1 MFGKLSVALLVAAA
15 SPAIAQES
23 PPAAGSEGAE
33 AEAPKPVAYKT
44 KKVCRTIE
52 VVGSSIPRRTCSTKR
67 IPIEPVQDEEV
78 AEAGTA
84 PQPDPQP

>member
-1 MFGKLSVALLVAAA
+1 MFGKLSVALLIAA
-15 SPAIAQES
+15 SPAIAQET
-23 PPAAGSEGAE
+23 PPVDSEVAG

-52 VVGSSIPRRTCSTKR
+52 VVGSSIPKRTCSTKR

-78 AEAGTA
+78 AQAEPA
-84 PQPDPQP
+84 PQADSQR

>member
-1 MFGKLSVALLVAAA
+1 MFGKLSVALLIAA
-15 SPAIAQES
+15 SPAIAQEN
-23 PPAAGSEGAE
+23 PPVGSEGAE

-67 IPIEPVQDEEV
+67 IPIEPVQEEV
-78 AEAGTA
+78 AETEPT
-84 PQPDPQP
+84 PQPDAQR

>member
-1 MFGKLSVALLVAAA
+1 MFGKLSVALLIAA

-23 PPAAGSEGAE
+23 PPVGSEDAG

-67 IPIEPVQDEEV
+67 IPIKPVQEEQV
-78 AEAGTA
+78 AEA
-84 PQPDPQP
+84 QPTPEPDSQP